1 MAGCRA
7 TLPIKAQAGEEGGK
21 RRAKSL
27 AARNSQ
33 LP

>member
-7 TLPIKAQAGEEGGK
+7 TLPIKAKVREELGNC
-21 RRAKSL
+21 RAKSL

>member
-1 MAGCRA
+1 MLGCRA
-7 TLPIKAQAGEEGGK
+7 TLPIKALTGEEVGK